1 MSDLLSF
8 DRRVRQLEHKNSRIS
23 SNGYAM
29 RLGANGVVTMVPRR
43 RTPRFPLGAVLGVL
57 AVAFAFK
64 AVLLASMGTAS
75 YEARLSDL
83 AAGGPAERLGAWVL
97 QPDPLSLTLARP
109 LAPYL

>member
-8 DRRVRQLEHKNSRIS
+8 DRRVRQLGRKHSRIS
-23 SNGYAM
+23 ANGYAV
-29 RLGANGVVTMVPRR
+29 RLRPDGLVTVVPRR

-75 YEARLSDL
+75 YELKLSDL
-83 AAGGPAERLGAWVL
+83 ASGGLAERAGAWVL
-97 QPDPLSLTLARP
+97 QPDPLSLALARP